1 MLRSGM
7 RSSIQRLAT
16 CTCVVAAVFS
26 TPAAH
31 AQEVSA
37 RDRQSAGEA
46 YDRGTAAYLSEDY
59 ARAAQWF
66 ETAHRL
72 APAAAALAQ
81 ATRAHR
87 RAGHAL
93 EAATLALQLRAL
105 YPDDGTATRTAAR
118 ALMGSEQY
126 FRVDVECSES
136 CTLEV
141 GGSLLAH
148 TSFFLEPGDHEV
160 TASFESGSRVQTATG
175 AAGES
180 LTLTFEAPPPEATP
194 AEPPDPGAVSDPGP
208 GETPATASSGG
219 GVPVAVTIIG
229 MVATA
234 ALGAV
239 LVWSG
244 WHTLDGIGAY
254 EDNPTEAGYRDGR
267 AREDRTNAL
276 IGATGAAAIATLVL
290 ALFTDWGGSESDV
303 QALIEI
309 QAERGVIGLRT
320 RF

>member
-1 MLRSGM
+1 MI
-7 RSSIQRLAT
+7 SSIQRLVMW
-16 CTCVVAAVFS
+16 TCVVAAVW
-26 TPAAH
+26 TIPT
-31 AQEVSA
+31 AQGQDVSA

-46 YDRGTAAYLSEDY
+46 YDRGTAAYLSENY

-87 RAGHAL
+87 RAGNSL
-93 EAATLALQLRAL
+93 QAATLALQLQAL
-105 YPDDGTATRTAAR
+105 YPDDGAATRVASQ
-118 ALMGSEQY
+118 ALEGSERY
-126 FRVDVECSES
+126 LRVNVTCNEN

-148 TSFFLEPGDHEV
+148 TSFFLEPGEHEV
-160 TASFESGSRVQTATG
+160 TASFENGSRTQTVAG
-175 AAGES
+175 AAGDS
-180 LTLTFEAPPPEATP
+180 LTLTFEAPPPDAQP
-194 AEPPDPGAVSDPGP
+194 AQPLDPGAVSDPRP
-208 GETPATASSGG
+208 VSEPVPTTSSRG
-219 GVPVAVTIIG
+219 GVPIAVTVIG

-234 ALGAV
+234 ALGGV

-244 WHTLDGIGAY
+244 WHTLDGVEAY
-254 EDNPTEAGYRDGR
+254 EASPTEAGYRDGR

-276 IGATGAAAIATLVL
+276 IGATGAAALATLVL
-290 ALFTDWGGSESDV
+290 ALFTDWGGSESET

-309 QAERGVIGLRT
+309 QSERGVIGLRG